1 MTESEIL
8 RLIRRACGIS
18 HQHDE
23 QATQPGSV
31 TAENYA
37 RVVAEVMWRDGI
49 ELNGQDCLVIR
60 TKVLA
65 ILAARRRQG
74 QRQNVASYQWKKPDR
89 LRR

>member
-1 MTESEIL
+1 MTESELLKVICY
-8 RLIRRACGIS
+8 AGGVS